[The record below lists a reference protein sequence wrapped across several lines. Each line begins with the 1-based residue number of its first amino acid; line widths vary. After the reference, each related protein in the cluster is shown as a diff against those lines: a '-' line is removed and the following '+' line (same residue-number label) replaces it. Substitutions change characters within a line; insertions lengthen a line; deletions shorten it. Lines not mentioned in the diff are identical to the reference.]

1 MDLSLSPQIT
11 STSRQVSLEIMRA
24 GMQRYLIIIVT
35 RSFGG
40 SFLFFGSFGGVIAL
54 LRGK

>member
-24 GMQRYLIIIVT
+24 GMQRYVS
-35 RSFGG
+35 RVFEVEGG
-40 SFLFFGSFGGVIAL
+40 GG
-54 LRGK
+54 